1 MKRVMVFGT
10 FDILHPGHISFLRQA
25 KKLGDF
31 LIVSLARENNIRKIK
46 GHKARHSEKQR
57 QTMLEAIKYVN
68 KAVLGATDDYIK
80 HIVSQKPDIIA
91 LGYDQR
97 AFTANLKEKLA
108 GAGLKKIRIVRLKS
122 YRPHLYKTSKLI

>member
-25 KKLGDF
+25 RKLGDF

-46 GHKARHSEKQR
+46 GRRAVHSEKER
-57 QTMLEAIKYVN
+57 LSLVEAIRYVN
-68 KAVLGATDDYIK
+68 KAVLGSVDDYIK
-80 HIVSQKPDIIA
+80 HIVSQKPDVIA

-97 AFTANLKEKLA
+97 AYTKDLKLKL
-108 GAGLKKIRIVRLKS
+108 GKAGLKVRIVRLKPFKP
-122 YRPHLYKTSKLI
+122 RLYKTSKLL